1 MPPEKI
7 RNIEKYCA
15 MIEAVLFA
23 SSKPMTL
30 GEIIRM
36 TKINPEYIKEAL
48 RLLEIRYQKED
59 HGIILSKLG
68 DSYKLSVKHEY
79 SRRVAGITKSELSR
93 GLLRVL
99 SLIAYNQPA
108 NQSDIVKII
117 GNRTYEYV
125 KDLEKMGFV
134 KGEKK
139 GKTKILTTT
148 QAFESY
154 FATSPEIMKKEMEK
168 IKAAKDAN
176 RASEGRSSTS
186 EQAKVAEQ
194 AKTSDQSKP
203 EQKEPAPEQKKDQ
216 LDEK

>member
-7 RNIEKYCA
+7 RNVEKYCA

-23 SSKPMTL
+23 SPKPMTL

-36 TKINPEYIKEAL
+36 TKINPEYNKEAL
-48 RLLEIRYQKED
+48 RILEIRYQKEE
-59 HGIILSKLG
+59 HGIALSKLG

-139 GKTKILTTT
+139 DKNTDNHPGFRIIFCNKPGNYEKGNGKTQSHK
-148 QAFESY
+148 S
-154 FATSPEIMKKEMEK
+154 S
-168 IKAAKDAN
+168 
-176 RASEGRSSTS
+176 RAG
-186 EQAKVAEQ
+186 
-194 AKTSDQSKP
+194 
-203 EQKEPAPEQKKDQ
+203 
-216 LDEK
+216 